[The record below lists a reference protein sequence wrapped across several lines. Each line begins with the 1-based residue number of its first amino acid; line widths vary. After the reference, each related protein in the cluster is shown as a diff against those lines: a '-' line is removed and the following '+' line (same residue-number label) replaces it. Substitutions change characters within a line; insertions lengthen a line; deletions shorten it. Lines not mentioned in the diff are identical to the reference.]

1 MSNIELRLN
10 PNDERTNRRS
20 GARLSQP
27 SGAPLPPCNGGL
39 AYGSPQRYLETVR
52 RPTQGAMS
60 AEFAPSPNVAQL
72 RPSATIAVSTR
83 AKALK
88 AQGRPI
94 VDIGVGEPDFD
105 TPDFIKAAAA
115 RAIASG
121 QTKYTATEGILP
133 LREAIASN
141 AAARWAGPVSEAPT
155 AADVVVSN
163 GSKQTLFNACFC
175 LFGAGDEVL
184 IPTPAWTSYVEIVA
198 LAKATPVAVMGDP
211 ANSFQVTVAD
221 LEAAATPRT
230 KGLML
235 NSPCNPT
242 GATWDAAVLTEI
254 LAFARAKGWW
264 VLSDE
269 IYRRI
274 SYEVPAASALELTR
288 DRSNLIIVDGV
299 AKSYAMTG
307 WRIGWA
313 IAPRAVARAMTDLQS
328 HTTSNAATPSQW
340 AAVAALTE
348 RDAAEESITSMV
360 RAFRARR
367 DAALALLKE
376 DGAPPYVHP
385 SGAFYFF
392 LDVSAIPNGGDDAGT
407 VFAALML
414 EEHGVAIVPGTAFG
428 TPGWVRLSYA
438 ASEGDVLEAMRRI
451 IAAYRACMSVTV

>member
-1 MSNIELRLN
+1 M
-10 PNDERTNRRS
+10 P
-20 GARLSQP
+20 
-27 SGAPLPPCNGGL
+27 
-39 AYGSPQRYLETVR
+39 
-52 RPTQGAMS
+52 

-88 AQGRPI
+88 AQGRQI
-94 VDIGVGEPDFD
+94 IDLGVGEPDFD
-105 TPDFIKAAAA
+105 TPDFVKAAAA
-115 RAIASG
+115 RAVAAG
-121 QTKYTATEGILP
+121 HTKYTATEGILP
-133 LREAIASN
+133 LREAIASH
-141 AAARWAGPVSEAPT
+141 AAARWAGAVADAPA

-211 ANSFQVTVAD
+211 ANGFQVTVAD
-221 LEAAATPRT
+221 LKAAATPRT

-235 NSPCNPT
+235 NSPSNPT
-242 GATWDAAVLTEI
+242 GATWDAEVLREI
-254 LAFARAKGWW
+254 LAFAREQGWW

-274 SYEVPAASALELTR
+274 SYETPAASALELTT
-288 DRSNLIIVDGV
+288 DRSKLIIVDGV

-313 IAPRAVARAMTDLQS
+313 VAPRAVAKLMTDLQS
-328 HTTSNAATPSQW
+328 HTTSNPATPSQY
-340 AAVAALTE
+340 AALAALTE
-348 RDAAEESITSMV
+348 RDAAEESITAMV

-367 DAALALLKE
+367 DAALVLLDE
-376 DGAPPYVHP
+376 EGAPPYVHP

-407 VFAALML
+407 VFAAHML
-414 EEHGVAIVPGTAFG
+414 EDHGVAIVPGTAFG

-438 ASEGDVLEAMRRI
+438 AAEADVLEAMRRI
-451 IAAYRACMSVTV
+451 IGAYRAMMSVPA